1 MNDQRRTDTTYEH
14 IRDAS
19 RQAQRV
25 SPAFK
30 RAMDA
35 SPAWVREAIRDYC
48 SALRAEAAAYRVE
61 AKTHRLHLE
70 EISRSQPGSKTPMEQ
85 DTSEVHL

>member
-1 MNDQRRTDTTYEH
+1 MSLPRRTDTTYEPVREVARH
-14 IRDAS
+14 
-19 RQAQRV
+19 AQRV
-25 SPAFK
+25 TPAFK

-61 AKTHRLHLE
+61 ARTHRLRLE
-70 EISRSQPGSKTPMEQ
+70 QLSPEHHTQDH
-85 DTSEVHL
+85 DTSEDQP

>member
-1 MNDQRRTDTTYEH
+1 MTLPRRTDEAYQP
-14 IRDAS
+14 IRDVS
-19 RQAQRV
+19 RHAQRV
-25 SPAFK
+25 TPAFK

-61 AKTHRLHLE
+61 ARTHRLRLE
-70 EISRSQPGSKTPMEQ
+70 EITRRGAEPKTRMDQ
-85 DTSEVHL
+85 DTQEDQR